1 MHGGNWAN
9 TVSDAAD
16 AIGTTASVAGLA
28 SGATGIGAPAL
39 PFLEG
44 IAGAA
49 NLTSAV
55 TGLFGD
61 GLSSSKMA
69 DWADDDDTVY
79 EDLQRAVKAVGRMA
93 GIESKQEAKRAAV
106 DAYWKL
112 VDAEGVKHLSSDEYY
127 SGLSP
132 NKLMQTIGVG

>member
-1 MHGGNWAN
+1 MQGGNWAN
-9 TVSDAAD
+9 TISDAAD
-16 AIGTTASVAGLA
+16 VIGTTASVAGLA

-55 TGLFGD
+55 TRLFGD

-69 DWADDDDTVY
+69 DWADDGDSSLYDDLKT
-79 EDLQRAVKAVGRMA
+79 AVLAVGRLA
-93 GIESKQEAKRAAV
+93 GIENKQEAKRAA
-106 DAYWKL
+106 DEATAEMDPNARRQLIL
-112 VDAEGVKHLSSDEYY
+112 VSL
-127 SGLSP
+127 
-132 NKLMQTIGVG
+132 